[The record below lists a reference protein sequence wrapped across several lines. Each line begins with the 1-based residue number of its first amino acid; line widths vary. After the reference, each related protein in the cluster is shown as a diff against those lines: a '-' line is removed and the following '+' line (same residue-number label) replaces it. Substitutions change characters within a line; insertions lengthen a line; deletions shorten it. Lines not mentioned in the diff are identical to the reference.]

1 MIIFDEEDIIN
12 QITQSNNLRQNGE
25 NTNLNFTDNG
35 TIITKEKTLLDK
47 AGAILSSIPGAIGD
61 FAVGAVKGMPI
72 GASKAGNQI
81 MDTITNQ
88 AYTKKFLPFL
98 NKTFPV
104 IGDIDN
110 YINNLVKPEGTAQEV
125 GSAFG
130 GNDRNCCSRC
140 NGYEI
145 SSGSKPWR

>member
-1 MIIFDEEDIIN
+1 MIIFDEDDIIN

-72 GASKAGNQI
+72 GASKAGEQI
-81 MDTITNQ
+81 MDTITNPKLTQ
-88 AYTKKFLPFL
+88 RVC
-98 NKTFPV
+98 TF
-104 IGDIDN
+104 
-110 YINNLVKPEGTAQEV
+110 
-125 GSAFG
+125 S
-130 GNDRNCCSRC
+130 
-140 NGYEI
+140 
-145 SSGSKPWR
+145 